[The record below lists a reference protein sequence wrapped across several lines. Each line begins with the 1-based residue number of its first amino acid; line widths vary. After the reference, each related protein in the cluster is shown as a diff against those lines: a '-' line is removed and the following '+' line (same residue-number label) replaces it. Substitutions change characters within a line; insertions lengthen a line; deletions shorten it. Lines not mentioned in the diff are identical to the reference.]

1 MAFDGTRRV
10 PLVISSE
17 RSESRNLIMEL
28 KTNYRDI
35 QFKNDGRLKLLIIVG
50 TRPEIIRLAAV
61 INKCRK
67 YFDCI
72 LAHTGQN
79 YDYNLNG
86 VFFRDLKLADPEVY
100 MDAVGEDLGAT
111 MGNIINASY
120 KLMVQTKP
128 DAVLVLGDT
137 NSCLSV
143 IGAKRLHIPIF
154 HMEAGNRCFDEC
166 LPEET
171 NRRIVDII
179 SDVNICYSE
188 HARRYLNASGVAKER
203 TYVSGSP
210 MAEVLHEN
218 LPDIEASDVHQRLG
232 LEKGRYILLSAHREE
247 NIDTEKNFLSL
258 FNAINAMA
266 QKYDMPIL
274 YSCHPRSRNR
284 LAASGFELDPRVIQ
298 HEPLGFHDYNCLQMN
313 AFAVVSDSGTL
324 PEESSFFTSVGHSF
338 PAVCIRTST
347 ERPEALDKGCFI
359 LAGIDE
365 RSLLQAVDTAVE
377 MVKNGD
383 NGIPVPNYTD
393 ENVST
398 KIVKL
403 IQSYTGVVNK
413 MVWRKY

>member
-1 MAFDGTRRV
+1 MA
-10 PLVISSE
+10 
-17 RSESRNLIMEL
+17 
-28 KTNYRDI
+28 
-35 QFKNDGRLKLLIIVG
+35 QFKNNGRLKLLIIVG

-67 YFDCI
+67 YFDCL

-86 VFFRDLKLADPEVY
+86 VFFKDLKLADPDVY
-100 MDAVGEDLGAT
+100 MEAVGADLGET
-111 MGNIINASY
+111 MGNIIAKSY
-120 KLMVQTKP
+120 QLMVEVKP

-154 HMEAGNRCFDEC
+154 HMEAGNRCKDEC

-179 SDVNICYSE
+179 SDVNMAYSE
-188 HARRYLNASGVAKER
+188 HARRYLADCGLPKER
-203 TYVSGSP
+203 TYVTGSP
-210 MAEVLHEN
+210 MAEVLHSN
-218 LPDIEASDVHQRLG
+218 LAEIEASDIHNRLG
-232 LEKGRYILLSAHREE
+232 LEKGKYILLSAHREE

-258 FNAINAMA
+258 FNAINKMA
-266 QKYDMPIL
+266 EKYDMPIL
-274 YSCHPRSRNR
+274 YSCHPRSRKR
-284 LAASGFELDPRVIQ
+284 LEVSGFVLDRRVIQ

-324 PEESSFFTSVGHSF
+324 PEESSFFTSIGHPF

-347 ERPEALDKGCFI
+347 ERPEALDKGCFV
-359 LAGIDE
+359 LSGIDTVG
-365 RSLLQAVDTAVE
+365 LLQSVDVAVALIRDSHP
-377 MVKNGD
+377 
-383 NGIPVPNYTD
+383 GIPVPDYVD

-398 KIVKL
+398 KVVRI
-403 IQSYTGVVNK
+403 IQSYVGVVNK
-413 MVWRKY
+413 MVWRKF

>member
-1 MAFDGTRRV
+1 
-10 PLVISSE
+10 
-17 RSESRNLIMEL
+17 MEI
-28 KTNYRDI
+28 KTNYSDVR
-35 QFKNDGRLKLLIIVG
+35 FKNDGRLKLLIIVG

-86 VFFRDLKLADPEVY
+86 VFFKDLKLADPEVY

-120 KLMVQTKP
+120 KLMVQVKP

-188 HARRYLNASGVAKER
+188 HARRYLNASGVPKER

-218 LPDIEASDVHQRLG
+218 LAEIEASDIHQRLG

-247 NIDTEKNFLSL
+247 NIDTEKNFTSL
-258 FNAINAMA
+258 FNAVNAMA
-266 QKYDMPIL
+266 EKYDMPIL

-284 LAASGFELDPRVIQ
+284 LAASGFKLDPRVIQ

-324 PEESSFFTSVGHSF
+324 PEESSFFTSVGHPF

-359 LAGIDE
+359 LAGINTHD
-365 RSLLQAVDTAVE
+365 LLQAVDVAVE

-413 MVWRKY
+413 MVWRK